1 MRTYVRHIAL
11 LFAMLA
17 VAPLVAQVTT
27 NFVRMGVVLPLKEK
41 SQRGAKMVEF
51 YQGLLMAVDS
61 VKRQGCSV
69 DVVALHSGNTAASM
83 DSLIASRQ
91 LLNLDI
97 VFGPL
102 DAAQLPALADYCKLH
117 DTRLVVPFTSLTA
130 HIEGNPKHYIVNASR
145 ALVQREAGWFIQNL
159 FPEENVII
167 VDCNES
173 NDEGAALAE
182 RVRMAM
188 DERGVYVHQVKVD
201 DSDEAFNHAF
211 SISKNNIFVPNS
223 SSLQAINALCTRL
236 RNYLAGNAH
245 GHVSLFGYPAWQSY
259 ASQLQADFFHYDTY
273 IYTSFYRDPNAP
285 RVLQLEQDFQARCRW
300 PMSPT
305 YPRYGLL
312 GFDLGYYFLHGIAKF
327 GKDFERNLVAVE
339 VEALQNPLRFEQQGD
354 GNGYVNTFVEI
365 VHYTPSQTVEI
376 LYRNQ

>member
-167 VDCNES
+167 VD
-173 NDEGAALAE
+173 
-182 RVRMAM
+182 
-188 DERGVYVHQVKVD
+188 
-201 DSDEAFNHAF
+201 
-211 SISKNNIFVPNS
+211 
-223 SSLQAINALCTRL
+223 
-236 RNYLAGNAH
+236 
-245 GHVSLFGYPAWQSY
+245 
-259 ASQLQADFFHYDTY
+259 
-273 IYTSFYRDPNAP
+273 
-285 RVLQLEQDFQARCRW
+285 
-300 PMSPT
+300 
-305 YPRYGLL
+305 
-312 GFDLGYYFLHGIAKF
+312 
-327 GKDFERNLVAVE
+327 
-339 VEALQNPLRFEQQGD
+339 
-354 GNGYVNTFVEI
+354 
-365 VHYTPSQTVEI
+365 
-376 LYRNQ
+376 